1 LGIAK
6 PADNLLF
13 CSFNYSLSG
22 LWCYRAALAHEI
34 TAFDSSLSFADLRL
48 CDPPKAFVELW
59 RDDLRRWWQWSQDE
73 MGPIHIA
80 AAMAPYVHVLKAD

>member
-1 LGIAK
+1 
-6 PADNLLF
+6 
-13 CSFNYSLSG
+13 